1 MSQVIIQSFA
11 PHGLKFL
18 EPMGSAHG
26 IPGDLILE
34 IPAGFVPNNYVITDS
49 KIVEHLSSDPSFK
62 SLVDTRTIRMLDTL
76 PSKYDDPSKA
86 VTQLR
91 GNLIDTTEK
100 LTAEQEK
107 TSKLEAEMAV
117 LKAELELAKNGGKV

>member
-26 IPGDLILE
+26 TPGDLILE
-34 IPAGFVPNNYVITDS
+34 IPAGFVQNNYVITDS
-49 KIVEHLSSDPSFK
+49 EVVERLANDASFK
-62 SLVDTRTIRMLDTL
+62 SLVDTNTIRMLDKL
-76 PSKYDDPSKA
+76 PAKYDDPGKA

-91 GNLIDTTEK
+91 GTLIETTQK

-107 TSKLEAEMAV
+107 TSKLDAEIAV
-117 LKAELELAKNGGKV
+117 LKAQLEALKAGDKV